1 MPYREFLRQQ
11 FWLIDFSFVDDNLL
25 DLIAEVDVNDEE
37 GCFLL
42 GRVTRQLAVLVNR
55 VVNLAT
61 TVVVIQTLRFR
72 IFAARLEVVIPSL
85 EVFIFCLALFPT
97 LHHSEH

>member
-42 GRVTRQLAVLVNR
+42 G
-55 VVNLAT
+55 
-61 TVVVIQTLRFR
+61 
-72 IFAARLEVVIPSL
+72 
-85 EVFIFCLALFPT
+85 
-97 LHHSEH
+97 